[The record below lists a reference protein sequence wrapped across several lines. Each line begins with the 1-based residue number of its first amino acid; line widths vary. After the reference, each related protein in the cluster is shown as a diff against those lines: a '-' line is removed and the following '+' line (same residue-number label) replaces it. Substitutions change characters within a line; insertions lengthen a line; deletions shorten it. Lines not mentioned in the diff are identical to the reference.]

1 MASFTQ
7 PIGLTIN
14 LANAGFVAGTTSTY
28 TTTVTTAFSING
40 KFGTTLGAQ
49 TNTASPTLDAN
60 TGVAFTPILANNCA
74 CLVWGTNLAGTIA
87 VCQGPSVATAA
98 GVTTTVG
105 AFIAAPQFPSL
116 PEDFCPMAYQ
126 IVRVSPTGSS
136 FTTGVTNWTAS
147 GITCTVMKNIST
159 LPDRPQIA

>member
-1 MASFTQ
+1 MATFTQ
-7 PIGLTIN
+7 PVGLTIN
-14 LANAGFVAGTTSTY
+14 TTNAGFVAGTTSTY
-28 TTTVTTAFSING
+28 TTAATTAFTING
-40 KFGTTLGAQ
+40 KWGTTLGAQ
-49 TNTASPTLDAN
+49 TNTASPTLDAV
-60 TGVAFTPILANNCA
+60 TGVAFTAITSNNCA

-105 AFIAAPQFPSL
+105 AFIAAPQFPAL

-136 FTTGVTNWTAS
+136 FTMGSTNWTAS
-147 GITCTVMKNIST
+147 GITCTVMKNIAT

>member
-1 MASFTQ
+1 MATFSQ
-7 PIGLTIN
+7 PTGLTIN
-14 LANAGFVAGTTSTY
+14 ISNAGFVAGTTSTY
-28 TTTVTTAFSING
+28 TTTATTVFAING
-40 KFGTTLGAQ
+40 KFGTTLAAQ
-49 TNTASPTLDAN
+49 PNTASPTLDAN
-60 TGVAFTPILANNCA
+60 TGVAFTAITSNNCA

-105 AFIAAPQFPSL
+105 AFIAAPQFPAL

-126 IVRVSPTGSS
+126 IVRVSPTGAT
-136 FTTGVTNWTAS
+136 FTMGSTSWAAS

>member
-40 KFGTTLGAQ
+40 KFGTTLAAQ

-60 TGVAFTPILANNCA
+60 TGVAFPAITANNCA

-87 VCQGPSVATAA
+87 LCQGPSVATAV

>member
-7 PIGLTIN
+7 PIGITFN
-14 LANAGFVAGTTSTY
+14 HVNAGFVAGTTSTY
-28 TTTVTTAFSING
+28 TTTAGTAFSING
-40 KFGTTLGAQ
+40 KFGTTLATQ

-60 TGVAFTPILANNCA
+60 TGLAFTAIAYDNCA
-74 CLVWGTNLAGTIA
+74 CLVWGTTLAGVIA
-87 VCQGPSVATAA
+87 VCQGPIVATAP

-105 AFIAAPQFPSL
+105 AFIAAPQFPAL
-116 PEDFCPMAYQ
+116 PENFCPMAYQ
-126 IVRVSPTGSS
+126 IVRVAPTGSS

-147 GITCTVMKNIST
+147 GISCTVMKNIST

>member
-1 MASFTQ
+1 MATFSQ
-7 PIGLTIN
+7 PTGLTIN
-14 LANAGFVAGTTSTY
+14 ISNAGFVAGTTSTY
-28 TTTVTTAFSING
+28 TTTATIVFAING
-40 KFGTTLGAQ
+40 KFGTTLAAQ

-60 TGVAFTPILANNCA
+60 TGVAFTAITSNNCA

-105 AFIAAPQFPSL
+105 AFIAAPQFPAL

-126 IVRVSPTGSS
+126 IVRVSPTGAT
-136 FTTGVTNWTAS
+136 FTMGSTSWAAS

>member
-40 KFGTTLGAQ
+40 KFGTTLAAQ

-60 TGVAFTPILANNCA
+60 TGVAFPAITANNCA

-87 VCQGPSVATAA
+87 LCQGPSVATAV

-136 FTTGVTNWTAS
+136 FTMGSTNWTAS
-147 GITCTVMKNIST
+147 GITCTTMKNIAT